1 MKKISLNVPTEIEEH
16 ITFISEYLKKES
28 MINYTK
34 TQVILY
40 AIEKLFSE
48 CWNESIKKDT

>member
-1 MKKISLNVPTEIEEH
+1 MKKISLNVPTEIEDH
-16 ITFISEYLKKES
+16 INFISEYLKKES

-34 TQVILY
+34 TQIILY

-48 CWNESIKKDT
+48 CWNESNKLDI